1 MARLEAVVSG
11 CTALI
16 VYRGPARVCG
26 RPFRGYDTAGE
37 PRCGFHSRASRR
49 GLADGVRSAKASES
63 GEFQIEPELVE
74 CQLSCKT
81 CGERTTILLPGDMP
95 AREALAEIS
104 CPKCLRRGA
113 LVFCRNERTGSP

>member
-26 RPFRGYDTAGE
+26 RPYRGYDSAGE

-49 GLADGVRSAKASES
+49 SAKAAES
-63 GEFQIEPELVE
+63 GEFQIEPDLVE
-74 CQLSCKT
+74 CQLSCST
-81 CGERTTILLPGDMP
+81 CGERTTVMLPGDKP
-95 AREALAEIS
+95 AREVLGELS

-113 LVFCRNERTGSP
+113 LVFCRSERTGSS